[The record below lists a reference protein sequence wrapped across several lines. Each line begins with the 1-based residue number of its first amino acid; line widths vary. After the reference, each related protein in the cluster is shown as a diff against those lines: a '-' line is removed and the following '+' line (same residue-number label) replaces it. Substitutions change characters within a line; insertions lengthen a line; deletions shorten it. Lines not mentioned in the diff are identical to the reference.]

1 MTVSSSEYLPI
12 EDYGLIGDCHGA
24 ALVSRCGAIDWCCL
38 HRFDADPLFA
48 RILDAG
54 KGGSFVVRPEGVEKI
69 ERRYLPD
76 TNILESTFTTRDATI
91 VLTDFMAVRDEA
103 GLKERD
109 MPSVLVRMVEVRQGR
124 ATMTMRFEPKP
135 AFGRDDVALEMKD
148 GVIHGVDAHRL
159 HLDIDAKLETDV
171 AEARWEQEAGEI
183 RSFILSSNGVPKL
196 EDIGAEAQR
205 LLGETT
211 DYWRDWT
218 SRTSFEGPYAKAVSR
233 SALVLKLLTYV
244 PTGAIIA
251 APSASLPEEIGGI
264 RNWDYRYSWP
274 RDASYTFYSL
284 KKLGHTE
291 EADDY
296 FRFLMDASCERE
308 LPLPPLFDIDG
319 KAEFGEEEI
328 DWFEGYR
335 RSRPVNI
342 GNEAVEQRQSDIYG
356 QILDLMH
363 LYKAMGGEFNDR
375 MTRFGRWLAD
385 HVAGS
390 WRVEDSG
397 IWEPRLPEQRF
408 VHSAIMCWV
417 ALDRAIKLFGE
428 EEHWKRERDAVLQD
442 LKENAVHADGYLTQ
456 VFGGEEVDAALLVA
470 AAVDLPIGRDVLERT
485 VDEIIDK
492 LGAGSLVYRYKADDG
507 LPGEEGTFLVCAFWL
522 IDALLLLD
530 RADEARERFEAIV
543 ARCNDVGLLSEEM
556 AEDGMFLGNF
566 PQGLTHLGLL
576 QSALMFDLYEH
587 HGVEGI
593 KGSYADRSL
602 RETPNRSVIS

>member
-1 MTVSSSEYLPI
+1 MADSSDYLPI
-12 EDYGLIGDCHGA
+12 SDYGLIGDCHGA

-54 KGGSFVVRPEGVEKI
+54 KGGTFVIRPEDVEKI
-69 ERRYLPD
+69 ERRYMSN
-76 TNILESTFTTRDATI
+76 TNILESTFTTKDATV

-103 GLKERD
+103 GLKERE
-109 MPSVLVRMVEVRQGR
+109 MPSVLVRMVEVREGH
-124 ATMTMRFEPKP
+124 ASITMRFEPRP
-135 AFGRDDVALEMKD
+135 NFGQEEVALEMTD
-148 GVIHGVDAHRL
+148 GVIHGVDEHRL
-159 HLDIDAKLETDV
+159 HLDVDAQIKKDV
-171 AEARWEQEAGEI
+171 AQARWEQEAGEI

-196 EDIGAEAQR
+196 DDIGAEAKR
-205 LLGETT
+205 LLSETT
-211 DYWRDWT
+211 EYWRDWT
-218 SRTSFEGPYAKAVSR
+218 SRTSFEGPYAEAVGR

-251 APSASLPEEIGGI
+251 APSAALPEEIGGI

-274 RDASYTFYSL
+274 RDSSYTFYSL
-284 KKLGHTE
+284 KKLGHSE

-296 FRFLMDASCERE
+296 FRFLMDAACERE
-308 LPLPPLFDIDG
+308 MPLPPLFDI
-319 KAEFGEEEI
+319 EGETDLSERKI
-328 DWFEGYR
+328 AAFEGYR
-335 RSRPVNI
+335 GSSPVNI
-342 GNEAVEQRQSDIYG
+342 GNGAVEQRQNDIYG

-363 LYKAMGGEFNDR
+363 LYKAMGGELNDR

-385 HVAGS
+385 YVAGA

-428 EEHWKRERDAVLQD
+428 EEHWKRERDAVIED
-442 LKENAVHADGYLTQ
+442 IRANAVHADGYLTQ
-456 VFGGEEVDAALLVA
+456 VFGGEDVDAAVLVA

-492 LGAGSLVYRYKADDG
+492 LGAGSLVYRYKTNDG

-530 RADEARERFEAIV
+530 RKDEARKRFEGILAQG
-543 ARCNDVGLLSEEM
+543 NDVGLLSEEM
-556 AEDGMFLGNF
+556 GEDGTFLGNF

-576 QSALMFDLYEH
+576 QSALMLDLH
-587 HGVEGI
+587 DNHGVEGI
-593 KGSYADRSL
+593 RGTYADRVL
-602 RETPNRSVIS
+602 RQMSNRRSGS

>member
-1 MTVSSSEYLPI
+1 MAEDSSYLPI
-12 EDYGLIGDCHGA
+12 SDYGLIGDCHGA

-48 RILDAG
+48 RILDAK
-54 KGGSFVVRPEGVEKI
+54 KGGSFVVRPVGVEKI
-69 ERRYLPD
+69 ERRYLSD
-76 TNILESTFTTRDATI
+76 TNILESTFTTSDATI

-124 ATMTMRFEPKP
+124 ATMTMSFEPRP
-135 AFGRDDVALEMKD
+135 GFGQDDVTLEMQD
-148 GVIHGVDAHRL
+148 GVIKGVNAHRL
-159 HLDIDAKLETDV
+159 HLDVDAQIQEDV
-171 AEARWEQEAGEI
+171 VEAHWEQKAGET
-183 RSFILSSNGVPKL
+183 RCFILSSNGHPKL
-196 EDIGAEAQR
+196 DDIGAEAQR
-205 LLGETT
+205 LLHETIE
-211 DYWRDWT
+211 YWRDWT
-218 SRTSFEGPYAKAVSR
+218 SRTSFDGPYAANVGR

-264 RNWDYRYSWP
+264 RNWDYRYCWP

-291 EADDY
+291 EADDF

-308 LPLPPLFDIDG
+308 LPLPPLYDIDG
-319 KAEFGEEEI
+319 DAEFGEEEI

-356 QILDLMH
+356 QILDLMY
-363 LYKAMGGEFNDR
+363 LYKALGGKLDDR

-417 ALDRAIKLFGE
+417 ALDRAIRLFGE
-428 EEHWKRERDAVLQD
+428 EEHWKRERDAVLED
-442 LKENAVHADGYLTQ
+442 IRANAVHADGYLTQ
-456 VFGGEEVDAALLVA
+456 VFGGEDVDAALLVA
-470 AAVDLPIGRDVLERT
+470 AVVDIPVGRDVLART

-492 LGAGSLVYRYKADDG
+492 LGAGSLVYRYKTDDG

-522 IDALLLLD
+522 IDSLLLLD
-530 RADEARERFEAIV
+530 RADEARERFADIL
-543 ARCNDVGLLSEEM
+543 AMCNDVGLLSEEM
-556 AEDGMFLGNF
+556 GEDGTFLGNF

-576 QSALMFDLYEH
+576 QSALMIDLYEH
-587 HGVEGI
+587 HGAQGI
-593 KGSYADRSL
+593 RGTYADRAL
-602 RETPNRSVIS
+602 RDTQNRTLRA